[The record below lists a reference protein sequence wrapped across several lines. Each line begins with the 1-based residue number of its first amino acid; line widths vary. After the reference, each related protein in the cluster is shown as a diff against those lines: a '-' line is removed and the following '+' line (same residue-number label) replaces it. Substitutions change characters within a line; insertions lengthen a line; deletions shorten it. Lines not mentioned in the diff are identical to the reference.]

1 MRIISGLFWGIPLI
15 TLIGCNSS
23 DSDVIETSSDET
35 IAETTE
41 TIESAPELTV
51 DQFAG
56 ATFVSA
62 DILES
67 TDRGLTPS
75 HWTLSF
81 TNDMVS
87 WTQSEI
93 VELGTFEFAAGS
105 SRLAEFSE
113 RDIAFSSSGNDLFW
127 DSQIYYRISSSLFD
141 SQETLIAN
149 FDGTN
154 YNNVENDELSV
165 RFERDQLFIQQ
176 QNTIDLGTYSFIDN
190 TRFNINIA
198 NQNTPAYSLFSD
210 RLLLNSTL
218 YERDFSNLFDSQ
230 ESLVEFLDGT
240 TYRSASLQQTGE
252 AVDGMAS
259 IGFWFISFTDNTF
272 MLSTQNGDEAGT
284 VDFLSGN
291 SFTAIFANREAV
303 VETQGNDL
311 LLDGVRYM
319 KQ

>member
-87 WTQSEI
+87 WTQSEL

-105 SRLAEFSE
+105 SRLAEFAE
-113 RDIAFSSSGNDLFW
+113 RDIAFSSSGNDLLW